1 MRYRLNKEH
10 IQGMLGYIGLAMF
23 IGSLFYGIIEEGNLK
38 IAISFAIIG
47 VISALLGSLDR
58 TDG

>member
-10 IQGMLGYIGLAMF
+10 IQGMLQHIGLAMF
-23 IGSLFYGIIEEGNLK
+23 IGSLFYGIVEEGNLK